1 MFESCLI
8 ESWVDV
14 ISPALVLHYTT
25 PNVSI
30 VTLSQIDAPVESTIS
45 NTEETV
51 APGTMAVKRL
61 PPIEPEI
68 GEMETSFGVSSK
80 VASTNECPSGT
91 PTSKNS
97 F

>member
-1 MFESCLI
+1 
-8 ESWVDV
+8 
-14 ISPALVLHYTT
+14 
-25 PNVSI
+25 
-30 VTLSQIDAPVESTIS
+30 
-45 NTEETV
+45 V

-61 PPIEPEI
+61 PPIEPET

-80 VASTNECPSGT
+80 VASTNECPFGT